1 MEKISNYNTDGT
13 MLRKQQER
21 MFEMLCAIDDICT
34 KNELLGMEVLYHGM
48 MI

>member
-21 MFEMLCAIDDICT
+21 MFEMLCVIP
-34 KNELLGMEVLYHGM
+34 
-48 MI
+48 

>member
-21 MFEMLCAIDDICT
+21 MFEMLCVIDDICV
-34 KNELLGMEVLYHGM
+34 KNEINYWLSGNCLF
-48 MI
+48 